1 MFPSHDRQV
10 QVKAGDLVRHYKD
23 TVATDDGETY
33 FYKKCEIALV
43 IEDYEPWSKL
53 IKIYSE
59 GTIKTVHISEVTTFK
74 RGAGWSNTIN
84 D

>member
-1 MFPSHDRQV
+1 M
-10 QVKAGDLVRHYKD
+10 KAGDLVRHYKD

-33 FYKKCEIALV
+33 FYKKCDVALV
-43 IEDYEPWSKL
+43 LEDYEPWSKL

-59 GTIKTVHISEVTTFK
+59 GKVKVVHISEVNTLK
-74 RGAGWSNTIN
+74 RGAGWVQSEATN

>member
-1 MFPSHDRQV
+1 M
-10 QVKAGDLVRHYKD
+10 KAGDLVRHYKD

-33 FYKKCEIALV
+33 FYKKCDIAV
-43 IEDYEPWSKL
+43 VVEDYEPWTKI

-59 GTIKTVHISEVTTFK
+59 GTIKVVHISEVNTLK
-74 RGAGWSNTIN
+74 RGSGWTKEVS